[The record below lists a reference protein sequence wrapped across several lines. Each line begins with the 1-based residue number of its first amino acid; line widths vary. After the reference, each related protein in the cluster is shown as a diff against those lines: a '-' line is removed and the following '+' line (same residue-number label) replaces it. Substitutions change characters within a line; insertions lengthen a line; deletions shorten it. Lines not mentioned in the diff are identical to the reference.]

1 MSSTKFQLLSWR
13 KLQPMISVSR
23 TTWWRLIRAGKAPRP
38 IQVSPGRVAWLES
51 DVIAWL
57 EVRRAV

>member
-38 IQVSPGRVAWLES
+38 IQVSPGRVAWL
-51 DVIAWL
+51 DTDILDWL
-57 EVRRAV
+57 EAQRAA